1 VVAAATHRETSFTHI
16 ANSHAGNPPRG
27 NSRGAYTSLP
37 TTEPSRPSP
46 PLPSSSSNAS
56 RSRWVSSSLAS
67 SRSDLVVS
75 ESKSTEPLLPAASP
89 TAALTAAALDLE
101 GIPPPPRP
109 YSGPAPPPLPP
120 PPPHP
125 YSDRMT
131 LPLNAGQLR
140 GLHLHHPQPPSSY
153 ANIGM
158 QGRGGVGG
166 GSEGS
171 PHQQSAA
178 TAAGSVLAN
187 QPRDVMI
194 HAGKKNFS
202 TSEISV

>member
-1 VVAAATHRETSFTHI
+1 VPLSVSQETVSTPPEGTPGSPVAHRETSFTHLPAAA
-16 ANSHAGNPPRG
+16 AN
-27 NSRGAYTSLP
+27 RGAYTSLP
-37 TTEPSRPSP
+37 TEESTSARPSP
-46 PLPSSSSNAS
+46 PLAQSAAS
-56 RSRWVSSSLAS
+56 RSRWVSGSLAS
-67 SRSDLVVS
+67 SRSDLVS
-75 ESKSTEPLLPAASP
+75 ESKSTEPLLPGSP
-89 TAALTAAALDLE
+89 TTAALDLE

-125 YSDRMT
+125 YSDRT

-140 GLHLHHPQPPSSY
+140 GLQQHHHHAPAPPPSSY

-158 QGRGGVGG
+158 LAREGQTAGG
-166 GSEGS
+166 G
-171 PHQQSAA
+171 
-178 TAAGSVLAN
+178 

-194 HAGKKNFS
+194 HAAGKKNFS